1 LRLQM
6 YTGVEFPNESAARS
20 AFATYVSSDKIA
32 EIVNVYFGERAQAM
46 VKRDRVNDLVLTC
59 TKDLYPVAPAGVICV
74 ITLPKYTG
82 YDRSDGTY
90 NAFPGRAVILDN
102 PQNRP
107 IFEQKLET
115 EADVT
120 AFLETHYPR
129 HAWTAVKSQY
139 NINTVIS
146 RIVDLL

>member
-1 LRLQM
+1 M

-20 AFATYVSSDKIA
+20 TFATYVSSDKIA
-32 EIVNVYFGERAQAM
+32 EIVNAYFGERAQAM
-46 VKRDRVNDLVLTC
+46 VKRDQTNDLVLTC

-74 ITLPKYTG
+74 ITLPEYTG
-82 YDRSDGTY
+82 YDRSDHTY
-90 NAFPGRAVILDN
+90 NAFPGRAVILDD
-102 PQNRP
+102 PSHRP
-107 IFEQKLET
+107 ILEQKLET

-120 AFLETHYPR
+120 AFLGTHYPR
-129 HAWTAVKSQY
+129 HTWTAVNSSY